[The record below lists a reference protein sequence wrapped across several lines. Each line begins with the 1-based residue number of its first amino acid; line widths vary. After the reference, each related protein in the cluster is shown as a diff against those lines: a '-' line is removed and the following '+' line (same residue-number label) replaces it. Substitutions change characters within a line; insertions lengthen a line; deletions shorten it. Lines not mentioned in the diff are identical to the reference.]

1 MKSQVFRIIAWGL
14 AVGVVAMWYLQGG
27 TVTDY
32 QNQLAAKNAALEAN
46 RTKIE
51 FVQSEAKKEKD
62 VFLKDCESLENQD
75 RVVTEELKK
84 LKDELAA
91 LDQTIEDEKGNLE
104 AIKANSTDLPDKL
117 TTLQETL
124 KQAQNDIEPLR
135 EDNATIEDERANLD
149 KQLADLQT
157 VNGDLQAKLNAL
169 RADRAAIQENYDK
182 RSRILFN
189 QIEKPPW
196 LYYGDKTQIKVM
208 NVRPSMTGVFL
219 DMGMQD
225 GVKPGMEF
233 LVRRLNPPTP
243 TMRSW
248 RFKVTQIFQDDYC
261 FAVIM
266 PDFGDQDIRL
276 QADEEVQLERS
287 GNLAKRKLDEDNPP
301 QDGL

>member
-14 AVGVVAMWYLQGG
+14 AVGVVAMWFLQGG
-27 TVTDY
+27 TVTNS

-51 FVQSEAKKEKD
+51 FVQSEAKTEKD

-84 LKDELAA
+84 LQDELAA
-91 LDQTIEDEKGNLE
+91 LAQTIEDEKGNLE
-104 AIKANSTDLPDKL
+104 AIQANSTDLPEKL
-117 TTLQETL
+117 IALQEAL
-124 KQAQNDIEPLR
+124 NQAQNDLEPLR
-135 EDNATIEDERANLD
+135 EDNATIEEERVKLD
-149 KQLADLQT
+149 KQLAELQT

-169 RADRAAIQENYDK
+169 RADRASIQDSYDR
-182 RSRILFN
+182 RSRALFK

-196 LYYGDKTQIKVM
+196 LYYGDKAQIKVM

-219 DMGMQD
+219 DMGLQD

-243 TMRSW
+243 TLRSW

-266 PDFGDQDIRL
+266 PDFGDQGIRL

-287 GNLAKRKLDEDNPP
+287 GNLAKRKPDEESSPP
-301 QDGL
+301 DGL

>member
-1 MKSQVFRIIAWGL
+1 
-14 AVGVVAMWYLQGG
+14 MWFLQGG
-27 TVTDY
+27 TVTDF
-32 QNQLAAKNAALEAN
+32 QNQLAAKNTALESN
-46 RTKIE
+46 RTKIA

-62 VFLKDCESLENQD
+62 IFLKDCESLENQD
-75 RVVTEELKK
+75 RVVTEELNK
-84 LKDELAA
+84 LQDELAA
-91 LDQTIEDEKGNLE
+91 LEQTIEDEKENLE
-104 AIKANSTDLPDKL
+104 AIKANSTDLPKKL
-117 TTLQETL
+117 DALNETLQ
-124 KQAQNDIEPLR
+124 QVQNDFTPLK
-135 EDNATIEDERANLD
+135 EDNATIEEDRVNLD

-169 RADRAAIQENYDK
+169 RADRAAIQDSYDK
-182 RSRILFN
+182 RSSILFN

-219 DMGMQD
+219 DLGLHD

-233 LVRRLNPPTP
+233 LVRRLNPPMP

-266 PDFGDQDIRL
+266 PEFGDQDIRL

-287 GNLAKRKLDEDNPP
+287 GNLAKPKPPDEKPA